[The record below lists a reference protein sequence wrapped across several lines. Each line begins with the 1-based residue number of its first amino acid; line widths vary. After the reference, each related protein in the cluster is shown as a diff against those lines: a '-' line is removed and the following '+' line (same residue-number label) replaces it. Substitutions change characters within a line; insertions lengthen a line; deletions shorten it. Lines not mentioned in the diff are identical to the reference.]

1 MKNRKEVTFTVNKE
15 DVRKLA
21 ANAVNHILDRFKNQ
35 YMKDVNKIAESLT
48 FEKGSKVIKDIEKM
62 LESCHMMAHELNDIA
77 PLLQEIKETVDQ
89 EEE

>member
-21 ANAVNHILDRFKNQ
+21 ANAVNHILERFKYH

-48 FEKGSKVIKDIEKM
+48 FEKGSKVIKDIETM
-62 LESCHMMAHELNDIA
+62 LESCHVMAHELNDIA
-77 PLLQEIKETVDQ
+77 PLLQEITEKIQKEED
-89 EEE
+89 